1 MPVLVLNPEDDL
13 YEQSKRATEVIQ
25 KGRVHD
31 MPGFGHGMMD
41 TRTEEVAAVIREFVA
56 D

>member
-1 MPVLVLNPEDDL
+1 
-13 YEQSKRATEVIQ
+13 
-25 KGRVHD
+25 

-41 TRTEEVAAVIREFVA
+41 TRTEEVAAVIRDFVA